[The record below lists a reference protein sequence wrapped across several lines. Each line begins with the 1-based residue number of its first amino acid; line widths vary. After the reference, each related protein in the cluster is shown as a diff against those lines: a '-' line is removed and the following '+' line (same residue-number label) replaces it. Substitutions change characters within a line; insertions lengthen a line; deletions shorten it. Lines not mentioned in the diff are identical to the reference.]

1 MSTSQARK
9 SSQKAAQYST
19 TNPSSINQT
28 KQPVPSDQNKQLFPV
43 PAKQNRQTKLQIAKG
58 LRESEVHTL
67 KNEESKGVKVKMC

>member
-43 PAKQNRQTKLQIAKG
+43 PAKQTNQNQIAKG